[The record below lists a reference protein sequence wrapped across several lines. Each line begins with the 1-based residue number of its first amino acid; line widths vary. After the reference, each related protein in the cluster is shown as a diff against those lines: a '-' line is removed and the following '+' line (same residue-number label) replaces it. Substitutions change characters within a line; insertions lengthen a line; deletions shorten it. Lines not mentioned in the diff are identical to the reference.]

1 MATRPP
7 RRVGNARRTD
17 VFSSQAPIREIRGT
31 FLHVTRPEKNNDQIN
46 CIEIPEG
53 KKIISPRRLLLNQRN
68 DKGSWI

>member
-7 RRVGNARRTD
+7 RRVGNACRTD
-17 VFSSQAPIREIRGT
+17 VFSSQAPIKEIRGT

-53 KKIISPRRLLLNQRN
+53 KK
-68 DKGSWI
+68 

>member
-7 RRVGNARRTD
+7 RRVGNACRTD

-46 CIEIPEG
+46 CIELPVG
-53 KKIISPRRLLLNQRN
+53 KNLSSPHRLLLNQRN
-68 DKGSWI
+68 YK